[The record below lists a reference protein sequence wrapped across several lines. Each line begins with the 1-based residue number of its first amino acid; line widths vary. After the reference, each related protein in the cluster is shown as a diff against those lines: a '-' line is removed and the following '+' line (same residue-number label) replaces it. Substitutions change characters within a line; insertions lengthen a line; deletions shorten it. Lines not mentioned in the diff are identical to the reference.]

1 MRLVKCSHVFKLS
14 TICWITEVHETV
26 EQNSLSFSLIRLLG
40 LFKQKHWWL
49 KSNKSCFNRFVNCIT
64 FLYDYFCMYRYCSTV
79 TMVLTA
85 IPLNHPAL
93 TTCNRWDWY
102 SLIIYL
108 INIQFCFPFIWFNQG
123 ELCEKAL
130 VWVFIQHIRFSAEC
144 QQCPYWQV
152 QSSACRCDLGNDR
165 INLRRTAEKLKRH
178 EAIYLPKML

>member
-1 MRLVKCSHVFKLS
+1 MNSEVLGSMVSCLKNIQRCHMIWSKYSKLKDIYPGQKCIPNDIPTDINNYLLLFSKLCVRLVKCSHVFKLF
-14 TICWITEVHETV
+14 ICWITEVHETV

-102 SLIIYL
+102 SLII
-108 INIQFCFPFIWFNQG
+108 
-123 ELCEKAL
+123 
-130 VWVFIQHIRFSAEC
+130 
-144 QQCPYWQV
+144 
-152 QSSACRCDLGNDR
+152 
-165 INLRRTAEKLKRH
+165 
-178 EAIYLPKML
+178 